1 MFFLIGIIRASLDTG
16 QPWPGHQR
24 SLHPPYWGILT
35 RSIARFLRKYQAF
48 RRQLLCGT
56 ISCEV
61 ADINL
66 TGSFTVARE
75 AGKLMRAHGGGA
87 IVNIASTQVMAC
99 KLAPQN
105 IRVNAI
111 APGLVE
117 TPPVQAMQTDRMR
130 SEWLS
135 EVPQRRYAS
144 PDEIAGAA
152 LFLMDDSNASFVTGH
167 ILNVDGGLPV
177 RA

>member
-1 MFFLIGIIRASLDTG
+1 M
-16 QPWPGHQR
+16 
-24 SLHPPYWGILT
+24 T

-56 ISCEV
+56 ISCEI

-87 IVNIASTQVMAC
+87 IVNIASISGQRGQSRPVG
-99 KLAPQN
+99 LW
-105 IRVNAI
+105 RVQGRRDHADPDDGVR
-111 APGLVE
+111 AGAAEHPGQRHRARSGRGAAG
-117 TPPVQAMQTDRMR
+117 PGDADRPDAAR
-130 SEWLS
+130 NGSASL
-135 EVPQRRYAS
+135 PQRRYAS

-152 LFLMDDSNASFVTGH
+152 LFLMDDSKASFVTGH
-167 ILNVDGGLPV
+167 ILNVEGGFAAVGYLPV
-177 RA
+177 RT